1 MVYYS
6 HRRKVNKNSDI
17 KAQKL
22 KRMSPV
28 QFDFQYQEQALYT
41 YPERERICKGKRK
54 SIAKLRSKRTHF
66 HKVNLKHKGFALSR
80 KADRSLILILK
91 MFIKFTG
98 IESKVQI

>member
-1 MVYYS
+1 M
-6 HRRKVNKNSDI
+6 NGCP
-17 KAQKL
+17 
-22 KRMSPV
+22 PV

-41 YPERERICKGKRK
+41 YPGEKEYVRENENQSLSSGAREP
-54 SIAKLRSKRTHF
+54 HF

>member
-41 YPERERICKGKRK
+41 YPREKEYARENENQ
-54 SIAKLRSKRTHF
+54 S
-66 HKVNLKHKGFALSR
+66 LSSGAR
-80 KADRSLILILK
+80 EPT
-91 MFIKFTG
+91 FIKL
-98 IESKVQI
+98 I